1 MVEMSTL
8 SHHAGGVVHVSTLHL
23 ALSMA
28 PLLFVIAA
36 SWKME
41 LGLGSAIVTGAF
53 RTLVQLSILG
63 VVLQPIFAASNIY
76 VVLGYSF
83 LMTICAAHA
92 SCARTKYVF
101 KGQFFG
107 VLGSLLIMV
116 SLVGTFAFGVIIRPI
131 PLYNPQYVIPIVGML
146 LENCTNGISLTMN
159 NLTVSIVEQQREI
172 ELYLSF
178 GASYSEAI
186 SRLLREA
193 VRDGT
198 TPLLNSMTVI
208 GIVAIPGMM
217 TGQILGGSPVIEAA
231 HYQALIMYL
240 IALATFGVVFMEVV
254 LILHIGFD
262 ETHMLRSDRFVK
274 PPKKTSLW
282 GMVQIIF
289 LYMTGKRSGADA
301 DIHDIQKYS
310 NDSEV
315 KPLRD
320 PNINAAQ
327 YTSLQDPEEGFL
339 EVHSLA
345 ENDVSKSKSCLVVD
359 DLARVFPTEESKIM
373 EGRVLFQGL
382 SFKVGSSGITL
393 IRGPSGS
400 GKSQLLRCIAA
411 LSPVERGQVELD
423 GISWNDIICKSGWR
437 KKVRYV
443 TQYKIDIPG
452 TPYNFIKK
460 VVSFKSWVADP
471 LAPSEIEMIKTIL
484 VLIIKWGLTP
494 ACLSQEWSML
504 SGGEAQRVIVAIAFA
519 SKPRV
524 ILFDESTSALDMT
537 TKLAVED
544 SMKEFSKKHG
554 WKVLIVSHDV
564 EQARRLL

>member
-8 SHHAGGVVHVSTLHL
+8 SHQPGGVIHVSTLHL
-23 ALSMA
+23 ILSMA
-28 PLLFVIAA
+28 PLLFVLAA

-41 LGLGSAIVTGAF
+41 LGLGSAVVTGAF

-63 VVLQPIFAASNIY
+63 AILQPIFAASNVYI
-76 VVLGYSF
+76 VLGYSI
-83 LMTICAAHA
+83 LMTILAAHA
-92 SCARTKYVF
+92 SCGRTKYVF

-146 LENCTNGISLTMN
+146 LGNCVNGISLTMN
-159 NLTVSIVEQQREI
+159 QLTVSLVEQQREI

-193 VRDGT
+193 VKDGT

-217 TGQILGGSPVIEAA
+217 TGQILGGSPIMEAA

-240 IALATFGVVFMEVV
+240 IAMATFGVILMEVV

-262 ETHMLRSDRFVK
+262 PSHMLRSDRFIK
-274 PPKKTSLW
+274 PSTKTSFW

-289 LYMTGKRSGADA
+289 RYMTRKTSGAVA
-301 DIHDIQKYS
+301 EIQINS

-315 KPLRD
+315 KPLID
-320 PNINAAQ
+320 TNIDAAR
-327 YTSLQDPEEGFL
+327 YTSLRDSEGGYL

-345 ENDVSKSKSCLVVD
+345 AENDVSTPKDCLVVD
-359 DLARVFPTEESKIM
+359 DLARVFPPESRSKVVKAK
-373 EGRVLFQGL
+373 VLFQGM
-382 SFKVGSSGITL
+382 SFEVGSAGITL

-411 LSPVERGQVELD
+411 LSPVQRGHVELD
-423 GISWNDIICKSGWR
+423 GISWNDTICKSGWR

-452 TPYNFIKK
+452 TPYKFIKK
-460 VVSFKSWVADP
+460 VASFMSWVADP
-471 LAPSEIEMIKTIL
+471 LAPSESEMVKTIN
-484 VLIIKWGLTP
+484 VLIMKWGLTP
-494 ACLSQEWSML
+494 DCLSQEWSML

-544 SMKEFSKKHG
+544 SIKEFSKKHG
-554 WKVLIVSHDV
+554 CKVLIVSHDV
-564 EQARRLL
+564 EQAGRLI

>member
-1 MVEMSTL
+1 MVEMSVL
-8 SHHAGGVVHVSTLHL
+8 SHHAGGVIHVSTLHL
-23 ALSMA
+23 VLSMA

-63 VVLQPIFAASNIY
+63 AILQPIFAASNVY

-146 LENCTNGISLTMN
+146 LGNCVNGISLTMN
-159 NLTVSIVEQQREI
+159 QLTVSIVEQQREI
-172 ELYLSF
+172 ELSLSF

-217 TGQILGGSPVIEAA
+217 TGQILGGSPVMEAA

-254 LILHIGFD
+254 LILNIGFD

-274 PPKKTSLW
+274 PPKKPSFW

-289 LYMTGKRSGADA
+289 RYMTGKRSGADA
-301 DIHDIQKYS
+301 EIQKYS
-310 NDSEV
+310 NASEV

-320 PNINAAQ
+320 PNIDAAQ
-327 YTSLQDPEEGFL
+327 YTSLKDPEGGFL

-345 ENDVSKSKSCLVVD
+345 ENDVSKPKSCLVVD
-359 DLARVFPTEESKIM
+359 DLARVFPTENGSKM
-373 EGRVLFQGL
+373 MQARVLFQGL

-411 LSPVERGQVELD
+411 LSPVERGQVQLD
-423 GISWNDIICKSGWR
+423 GISWNDTICKSGWR

-460 VVSFKSWVADP
+460 VASFKSWVADP
-471 LAPSEIEMIKTIL
+471 LAPSEFEMTKTIL
-484 VLIIKWGLTP
+484 ALIIKWGLTP
-494 ACLSQEWSML
+494 ECLSQEWSML
-504 SGGEAQRVIVAIAFA
+504 SGGEAQRVILAIAFA

-544 SMKEFSKKHG
+544 SIKEFSKKHG